1 MSPGLLAE
9 RDVQRLSMAAKL
21 LRRAEAPVRVLRSI
35 AWPASVEHEFF
46 AAGAQRPPVIEYP
59 LVDPDPVLGGVEQ
72 ARALLVEETPVDAW
86 LLRVALAIERGAL
99 MLAGLGTPQ
108 FSDYSRQLY
117 GAPGDPLA
125 DGQTTSLDIAQRL
138 DSILTEYMRDPPNF
152 GHGGYELTA
161 EDLAV
166 GVQKAVQKCFGEAA
180 PEVAIVD
187 NLPSRAVAGAK
198 YIRIRR
204 NERFSDLDLQQL
216 INHEAL
222 VHIATTL
229 NGVEQREFP
238 ILAAG
243 HPGTTRTQEGLAVFS
258 ELITGSIDPA
268 RFARLAGR
276 TIAIQMA
283 LDGADFMQVYQ
294 FFLERHEIE
303 QDAFD
308 GARRVMRGGVL
319 TGGAPFTKDSTYL
332 FGLLSVHNFMRVAVR
347 AGRFDCLLLLF
358 CGKLD
363 LEDIPALG
371 YLAEAGLLMPPKFLH
386 PRVAD
391 PRFLI
396 AYLGYSAFLNAIKVP
411 AVVEHYSAMFAA
423 TPRSDLLQC
432 ELPGSSED

>member
-1 MSPGLLAE
+1 MPRGLLAE
-9 RDVQRLSMAAKL
+9 RDTQRLSAAAKL

-35 AWPASVEHEFF
+35 AWPVSVEQEFF
-46 AAGAQRPPVIEYP
+46 ANGAQRPPAIEYP
-59 LVDPDPVLGGVEQ
+59 PFDPSPVREFVEQ
-72 ARALLVEETPVDAW
+72 ARALLVEDTPVDDW
-86 LLRVALAIERGAL
+86 LLRVAEAIENGAL
-99 MLAGLGTPQ
+99 MLSGLGTPA
-108 FSDYSRQLY
+108 FCTYSKQLY
-117 GAPGDPLA
+117 GAPESPLA

-138 DSILTEYMRDPPNF
+138 DGILTEYMRDPPNF
-152 GHGGYELTA
+152 GHGGYELTD

-166 GVQKAVQKCFGEAA
+166 GLRQAVLKHFGEAG

-187 NLPSRAVAGAK
+187 NLASRAVAGAK
-198 YIRIRR
+198 YIRIRKD
-204 NERFSDLDLQQL
+204 ERFTDLDLRQL
-216 INHEAL
+216 VNHEAL

-283 LDGADFMQVYQ
+283 LDGADFMQLYQ
-294 FFLERHEIE
+294 FFLERHENE

-308 GARRVMRGGVL
+308 GARRVMRGGVMS
-319 TGGAPFTKDSTYL
+319 GGAPFTKDSTYL

-371 YLAEAGLLMPPKFLH
+371 YLAEAGLLMPPRFLH

-396 AYLGYSAFLNAIKVP
+396 AYLGYSAFLNAVKLP

-423 TPRSDLLQC
+423 TPRSDLMEC
-432 ELPGSSED
+432 ALPA